1 MDVEEEKQNLRN
13 YLRQQRRQYHAA
25 VDQLIVDQQLITQW
39 QELTARLFLDA
50 NPIIAGYYAVGTELN
65 LLSLLRYLDRQG
77 FCLCLPV
84 LTASHRMTFKAWAPA
99 DALIPGIFKIPEPI
113 QAAPNVVPD
122 IILVPLLGFDAQGN
136 RLGQGKGFYDKA
148 LYEIRANKEI
158 TTIGIGY
165 GCQYLDNI
173 MVCDKDYPMDYI
185 LTPEKIF
192 VTNKD

>member
-1 MDVEEEKQNLRN
+1 MAMDEEKQNLRN
-13 YLRQQRRQYHAA
+13 YLRQLRRQYHAT
-25 VDQLIVDQQLITQW
+25 VDQLIIDQQLITRW
-39 QELTARLFLDA
+39 QKLTEHLFLDA
-50 NPIIAGYYAVGTELN
+50 NSIIAGYYAVGTELN
-65 LLSLLRYLDRQG
+65 ILSLLRYLDRQG

-84 LTASHRMTFKAWAPA
+84 LTASHHMAFKAWTPA
-99 DALIPGIFKIPEPI
+99 EVLIPGILKIPEPI
-113 QAAPNVVPD
+113 PAAPDVVPD

-136 RLGQGKGFYDKA
+136 RLGQGKGFYDKV
-148 LYEIRANKEI
+148 LYEIKANKEI
-158 TTIGIGY
+158 ITIGIGY